1 MKNHYQTLGI
11 KRDASNEDIKKAYRK
26 LAQKFHP
33 DKNDGD
39 KFFEERFKEIQEAY
53 ETLSD
58 PYEKGKYD
66 GNYDYFFNG
75 QQKTSQ
81 TYTRKEEP
89 KYEPPKPDPEK
100 VKKEKEAREKRDK
113 ERAEKERVANI
124 KKNAELQFED
134 KAWIFLGNW
143 FIIPGLVGL
152 WMFFK
157 YRSEG
162 YTKKSNAV
170 CSLTIVSFVVLFFL
184 AIILVLAQAAGG
196 SRY

>member
-11 KRDASNEDIKKAYRK
+11 KRDASTDDIKRAYRK

-39 KFFEERFKEIQEAY
+39 KFFEEIFKEIQEAY

-66 GNYDYFFNG
+66 SNYDYFFNG
-75 QQKTSQ
+75 QQKTNQS
-81 TYTRKEEP
+81 YTRKEEP

-100 VKKEKEAREKRDK
+100 VRQEKEARDKREK

-143 FIIPGLVGL
+143 FIIPGAVGL

-162 YTKKSNAV
+162 YTTKSNSV
-170 CSLTIVSFVVLFFL
+170 CSLTIISFVVLFVL
-184 AIILVLAQAAGG
+184 AILLVIAQEAG
-196 SRY
+196 R

>member
-11 KRDASNEDIKKAYRK
+11 KRDASNDDIKKAYRK

-66 GNYDYFFNG
+66 SNYDYFFNG

-100 VKKEKEAREKRDK
+100 VRQEKEAREKREK

-143 FIIPGLVGL
+143 FIIPGAVGL

-157 YRSEG
+157 YRNEG

-170 CSLTIVSFVVLFFL
+170 CSLTVVSFVVLFIL
-184 AIILVLAQAAGG
+184 AILLVIAQEAG
-196 SRY
+196 R

>member
-11 KRDASNEDIKKAYRK
+11 KRDASNDDIKKAYRK

-66 GNYDYFFNG
+66 SNYDYFFNG

-100 VKKEKEAREKRDK
+100 VRQEKEAREKREK

-143 FIIPGLVGL
+143 FIIPGAVGL

-157 YRSEG
+157 YRNEG
-162 YTKKSNAV
+162 FTKKSNAV
-170 CSLTIVSFVVLFFL
+170 CSLTVVSFVVLFIL
-184 AIILVLAQAAGG
+184 AILLVIAQEAG
-196 SRY
+196 R

>member
-1 MKNHYQTLGI
+1 MKNHYQTLGL
-11 KRDASNEDIKKAYRK
+11 KRDASNDDIKKAYRK

-66 GNYDYFFNG
+66 SNYDYFFNG
-75 QQKTSQ
+75 QQKTGQ

-100 VKKEKEAREKRDK
+100 VRQEKEAREKREK

-143 FIIPGLVGL
+143 FIIPGAVGL

-157 YRSEG
+157 YRNEKKK
-162 YTKKSNAV
+162 KKSNAV
-170 CSLTIVSFVVLFFL
+170 CSLTVVSFVVLFIL
-184 AIILVLAQAAGG
+184 AILLVIAQEAG
-196 SRY
+196 R

>member
-11 KRDASNEDIKKAYRK
+11 KRGASNDDIKSAYRK
-26 LAQKFHP
+26 LALKFHP
-33 DKNDGD
+33 DKNNGD

-53 ETLSD
+53 EILSD
-58 PYEKGKYD
+58 PYEKRKYD
-66 GNYDYFFNG
+66 TNYDYFFNG
-75 QQKTSQ
+75 QTNSNWSQ
-81 TYTRKEEP
+81 TRREEP
-89 KYEPPKPDPEK
+89 KYEKPKPDPEQAR
-100 VKKEKEAREKRDK
+100 KEKEAREKRDK

-124 KKNAELQFED
+124 KKNTELSFED

-143 FIIPGLVGL
+143 FIIPGAVGL

-162 YTKKSNAV
+162 YTKKSNSV
-170 CSLTIVSFVVLFFL
+170 CSLSLISFLVLFVL
-184 AIILVLAQAAGG
+184 AIIITIAQSG

>member
-11 KRDASNEDIKKAYRK
+11 KRDASNDDIKKAYRK
-26 LAQKFHP
+26 LAQKFHS

-66 GNYDYFFNG
+66 SNYDYFFNG
-75 QQKTSQ
+75 QQKTEQ
-81 TYTRKEEP
+81 TYTRKEES

-100 VKKEKEAREKRDK
+100 VRQEKEAREKREK
-113 ERAEKERVANI
+113 EKAEKERVANI

-143 FIIPGLVGL
+143 FIIPGAVGL

-157 YRSEG
+157 YRNEG

-170 CSLTIVSFVVLFFL
+170 CSLTVVSFVVLLVL
-184 AIILVLAQAAGG
+184 AIILVIAQEAGR

>member
-11 KRDASNEDIKKAYRK
+11 KRGASNDDIKSAYRK
-26 LAQKFHP
+26 LALKFHP
-33 DKNDGD
+33 DKNNGD

-53 ETLSD
+53 EILSD

-66 GNYDYFFNG
+66 TNYDYFFNG
-75 QQKTSQ
+75 QTNSNWSQ
-81 TYTRKEEP
+81 TKREEP
-89 KYEPPKPDPEK
+89 KYEKPKPDPEQ
-100 VKKEKEAREKRDK
+100 VRKEKEAREKQNK

-124 KKNAELQFED
+124 KKNSELAFED

-143 FIIPGLVGL
+143 FIIPGAVGL

-170 CSLTIVSFVVLFFL
+170 CSLTLISFVVLFVL
-184 AIILVLAQAAGG
+184 AIIIAIAQSG

>member
-11 KRDASNEDIKKAYRK
+11 KREASNEDIKKAYRK

-33 DKNDGD
+33 DKNEGD

-53 ETLSD
+53 EILSD
-58 PYEKGKYD
+58 QYEKGRYD
-66 GNYDYFFNG
+66 TNYDLFFNG
-75 QQKTSQ
+75 QQKSNQ

-100 VKKEKEAREKRDK
+100 VRQEKEAKEKREK
-113 ERAEKERVANI
+113 ERTEKERVSNI

-143 FIIPGLVGL
+143 FIIPGAVGL

-157 YRSEG
+157 FRNEG

-170 CSLTIVSFVVLFFL
+170 CSLTVVSFVVLLVL
-184 AIILVLAQAAGG
+184 AIILVIAQEAGR

>member
-11 KRDASNEDIKKAYRK
+11 KRDASNDDIKKAYRK
-26 LAQKFHP
+26 LVLKFHP

-53 ETLSD
+53 EILSD
-58 PYEKGKYD
+58 PYKKGKYD
-66 GNYDYFFNG
+66 SNYDYFFNG
-75 QQKTSQ
+75 QQKTGQ

-100 VKKEKEAREKRDK
+100 VRQEKEAREKREK

-143 FIIPGLVGL
+143 FIIPGAVGL

-157 YRSEG
+157 YRNEG
-162 YTKKSNAV
+162 FTKKSNAV
-170 CSLTIVSFVVLFFL
+170 CSLTLVSFVVL
-184 AIILVLAQAAGG
+184 IILAVIIAVSQEAGR

>member
-11 KRDASNEDIKKAYRK
+11 KRDASNDDIKKAYRK

-53 ETLSD
+53 EILSD

-66 GNYDYFFNG
+66 SNYDYFFNG
-75 QQKTSQ
+75 QQKTGQ
-81 TYTRKEEP
+81 TYKRKEEP

-100 VKKEKEAREKRDK
+100 VRQEKEAREKREK
-113 ERAEKERVANI
+113 ERAEKERVAKI
-124 KKNAELQFED
+124 KRNAELPFED

-143 FIIPGLVGL
+143 FLMGILGIV
-152 WMFFK
+152 MFFK
-157 YRSEG
+157 YRFEG
-162 YTKKSNAV
+162 YTKKSNQV
-170 CSLTIVSFVVLFFL
+170 CSLSLISILILFILGFFM
-184 AIILVLAQAAGG
+184 AIINHG
-196 SRY
+196 R